1 MTYKRYELMWVL
13 KIKRKE
19 LIQALCKNIV
29 PSLTHNC
36 RCSLGSDFHQ
46 KHFMLHMT
54 PPPSLLL
61 A

>member
-1 MTYKRYELMWVL
+1 MWVL

-29 PSLTHNC
+29 PSLTHTCKC
-36 RCSLGSDFHQ
+36 RLGSDFHQ

-54 PPPSLLL
+54 LPPSLLL